1 MTKDPKMRWEL
12 KRRIT
17 NDQILQQS
25 VINTFGFDVIA
36 LEEEKR
42 FDKNY
47 KKNILKTLT
56 GRIVKLGRRRELTSM
71 LLPQVDL
78 ELAARGALTR

>member
-1 MTKDPKMRWEL
+1 MRWEL

-78 ELAARGALTR
+78 ELTARGALTR